1 MLSNS
6 DSDQI
11 ALSRLLLSESTDILI
26 VIILMNCLMGDSS
39 FYYFEEGTVQNNRE
53 MKTISFTLELL
64 FVWISLS
71 SSIDLL
77 REYRLSTITS
87 SSNRTSGLG

>member
-1 MLSNS
+1 MSVL
-6 DSDQI
+6 
-11 ALSRLLLSESTDILI
+11 TDILI
-26 VIILMNCLMGDSS
+26 VIILMNVLVGDSS

-53 MKTISFTLELL
+53 MKTISFILELL
-64 FVWISLS
+64 SVWISLS
-71 SSIDLL
+71 YSIDLL

>member
-1 MLSNS
+1 
-6 DSDQI
+6 
-11 ALSRLLLSESTDILI
+11 
-26 VIILMNCLMGDSS
+26 MGDSS

-53 MKTISFTLELL
+53 MKTISFILELL
-64 FVWISLS
+64 FVRISLS

-87 SSNRTSGLG
+87 SATDSVPWLK